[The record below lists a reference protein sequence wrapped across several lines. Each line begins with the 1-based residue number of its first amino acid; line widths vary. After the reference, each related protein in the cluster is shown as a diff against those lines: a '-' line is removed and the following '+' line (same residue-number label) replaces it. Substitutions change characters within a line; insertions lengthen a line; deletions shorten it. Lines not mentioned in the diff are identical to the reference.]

1 MKYKAVIF
9 DLDGTL
15 LDTLQDLA
23 DSVNE
28 ALSHLGFPT
37 HGVEAYK
44 NFIGEGR
51 DVLAFRVLPDHHRD
65 NATITQL
72 VELISEEYSNR
83 WADNTVLYN
92 GVPDLLDE
100 LTIRDVGIAVL
111 SNKPHN
117 FTEIIVSKMLSQWY
131 FAAVV
136 GTSPSVIK
144 KPDPAAA
151 LHIAQQ
157 LGIHPT
163 EFLYLGDSGVDMKAA
178 VGADMYPVGAL
189 WGFRS
194 AEELLSNGAKA
205 LITYPGELISFL

>member
-23 DSVNE
+23 DSANE

-44 NFIGEGR
+44 NFVGEGR
-51 DVLAFRVLPDHHRD
+51 DALAFRALPDHHRD
-65 NATITQL
+65 NATITSL
-72 VELISEEYSNR
+72 VELIYEEYSNR
-83 WADNTVLYN
+83 WADNTVPYN
-92 GVPDLLDE
+92 GVHDLLDE
-100 LTIRDVGIAVL
+100 LTIRDVRIAVL

-117 FTEIIVSKMLSQWY
+117 FTEIIVSKLLSQWH

-157 LGIHPT
+157 LGIRPT

-205 LITYPGELISFL
+205 LITYPSELISFL